1 MTECAVDEGRVKDD
15 DFWMGLALEE
25 AAKARRLSPPN
36 PAVGAVIVRDGRVI
50 GRGFTQQTGG
60 PHAEVMALRD
70 AAARGE
76 SVEGATIY
84 VTLEPCSHWG
94 RTPPCALAIVEH
106 RIGRVVT
113 SVADPNPQVA
123 GRGLKMIRDAGI
135 EVTEGVRSKEG
146 WLSNRGFLTRMTT
159 GRPWVRMRRDAR
171 RPHGLSRRP
180 IPVDHGP
187 CGARGLSVLACG
199 VGGGRDGHR
208 HGARRQSEDDG
219 EAP

>member
-70 AAARGE
+70 AAARGA

-84 VTLEPCSHWG
+84 VTLEPC
-94 RTPPCALAIVEH
+94 PMCAGAIVQARPG
-106 RIGRVVT
+106 RIVFGASDERMGAVGGAL
-113 SVADPNPQVA
+113 SLFELP
-123 GRGLKMIRDAGI
+123 
-135 EVTEGVRSKEG
+135 GV
-146 WLSNRGFLTRMTT
+146 NH
-159 GRPWVRMRRDAR
+159 RPWVRRGVMAQEAKTLLADFFAAR
-171 RPHGLSRRP
+171 R
-180 IPVDHGP
+180 
-187 CGARGLSVLACG
+187 GAKDNEREG
-199 VGGGRDGHR
+199 
-208 HGARRQSEDDG
+208 EG
-219 EAP
+219 EAR